1 MGRESSLVYCR
12 SARRFIINDLHKNNY
27 QWGNDPN
34 QFLDSYLG
42 EGMHGI
48 WTNETSVELD
58 GIEIKKSEI
67 LPGRGRARKGD
78 EKEKLFYVP
87 AQRVITM
94 SPGFPVNFGG
104 FPISDPYVLKAF
116 SERIRVL
123 MERESISGGG
133 KRGNVFPRSQRIRE
147 PLRKMIDSSIFF
159 GAKVGID
166 KTRATKR
173 FLLSVEKSNLPFMNW
188 SAGQKEFMPLLLSL
202 YHLIPSKRISIR
214 DSLKWVVIEEP
225 EMGLHPEAIKT
236 VLVICMELI
245 SRGYKLVVSTHSP
258 VLLELAWTMNFIKNA
273 KGSPD
278 DLFELFT
285 MKKDD
290 PTRKIFEVIVSDK
303 EFKTYYFE
311 RGNEG
316 INIKDIS
323 TLDAANEDSSIA
335 EWGGLTS
342 FATKASD
349 IVSRLAANEEQI

>member
-1 MGRESSLVYCR
+1 L
-12 SARRFIINDLHKNNY
+12 
-27 QWGNDPN
+27 
-34 QFLDSYLG
+34 
-42 EGMHGI
+42 
-48 WTNETSVELD
+48 
-58 GIEIKKSEI
+58 
-67 LPGRGRARKGD
+67 
-78 EKEKLFYVP
+78 
-87 AQRVITM
+87 
-94 SPGFPVNFGG
+94 
-104 FPISDPYVLKAF
+104 
-116 SERIRVL
+116 
-123 MERESISGGG
+123 
-133 KRGNVFPRSQRIRE
+133 
-147 PLRKMIDSSIFF
+147 IDSSIFF

-245 SRGYKLVVSTHSP
+245 SRGYRLVVSTHSP
-258 VLLELAWTMNFIKNA
+258 VLLELAWTMNYIKNA

-290 PTRKIFEVIVSDK
+290 PTRKIFDVIVTNK

-323 TLDAANEDSSIA
+323 TLDAANEDSSIS

-349 IVSRLAANEEQI
+349 IVSRLAAYEEQI